1 MAVRTPC
8 QTPGAVFHTAISAR
22 AVSVSADLPGS
33 LDLSESEAVI
43 LEANLHNAVELVLA
57 RYFANG
63 VLTVSQPA
71 HRSTV

>member
-1 MAVRTPC
+1 MT
-8 QTPGAVFHTAISAR
+8 
-22 AVSVSADLPGS
+22 ADLPGS
-33 LDLSESEAVI
+33 LDLTESEAVM

-71 HRSTV
+71 HRST